1 MSRTTRLFSRMFL
14 EEYRLHAE
22 LFGRTRFLLF
32 PVLTALVAG
41 GGLFLFSLTGSS
53 VATIVAGVH
62 ALVFFFGLQVGTI
75 GLVGRDAL
83 RDVLGDVTL
92 LVFSA
97 RTLPVSRRRLLGVFI
112 WKDIVYYLLF
122 FLTPLVVGFLPVG
135 FTGGISAASLGLLW
149 LTVAG
154 TFALGTAS
162 SLALA
167 GIGTRSKL
175 ALVVVVAL
183 LVVGIVR
190 EPATMVGFTPY
201 AVYLQ
206 PMVPTALTSVVV
218 LVGVL
223 LAGPFLFQP
232 SAGRSQ
238 RRTDPSRFRWLRS
251 VTGVHTARA
260 LLEVGRSSGSVW
272 KVGISLGVLFGVAVL
287 LLERLASATALAP
300 SGGIAFGTLLGLGT
314 FTTYNWVTQV
324 DDPDEYLR
332 YPDGMETVFRGKLQ
346 AFYACALPFGFGFL
360 ALGAFRYPLADLAL
374 GVVVFPLVGLYVF
387 GLTAYLTGF
396 SANELLFDTALF
408 GVYGAGLA
416 AVSVPLLV
424 AALAY
429 GAAPAQSVGVAV
441 GVAVLAAAV
450 GAVLTARTPAR
461 WHEKLRTQ

>member
-1 MSRTTRLFSRMFL
+1 MSLTRRLFSRMFL

-32 PVLTALVAG
+32 PVVTALVAG
-41 GGLFLFSLTGSS
+41 GGLYLFSLTGSS
-53 VATIVAGVH
+53 VATIIAGVH

-112 WKDIVYYLLF
+112 WKDIVYYLVF

-135 FTGGISAASLGLLW
+135 LTGGVSLTSLGLLW

-175 ALVVVVAL
+175 ALVVVVAV

-190 EPATMVGFTPY
+190 DPATVVGFTPY

-206 PMVPTALTSVVV
+206 PTLPTALTSSIV
-218 LVGVL
+218 LGGALV
-223 LAGPFLFQP
+223 AGPLLFQP
-232 SAGRSQ
+232 TGGRSQ
-238 RRTDPSRFRWLRS
+238 RRTDPGRFRWLRS
-251 VTGVHTARA
+251 VTDVHTARA

-272 KVGISLGVLFGVAVL
+272 KVGVSLGVLFGVTVL
-287 LLERLASATALAP
+287 LLDRLAAATALAP

-324 DDPDEYLR
+324 DDPEEYLR
-332 YPDGMETVFRGKLQ
+332 YPDKLDAVFRGKLR

-360 ALGAFRYPLADLAL
+360 ALGILRYPLTDLAL
-374 GVVVFPLVGLYVF
+374 GVVVFPLIGLYVF

-396 SANELLFDTALF
+396 SANELLFDTVLF

-416 AVSVPLLV
+416 VVSVPLLV

-429 GAAPAQSVGVAV
+429 GTAPVQSVAVAL
-441 GVAVLAAAV
+441 GVAVLAAGV
-450 GAVLTARTPAR
+450 GAVLAVRTPAR
-461 WHEKLRTQ
+461 WHEKLRAE